1 MLQNAAVGIE
11 DLIGQLVAQYIAL
24 QHLSHGD
31 DIMLN
36 YQTTGFRETAALR
49 EITGKTA
56 IPEFQRWLE
65 KMGFVENGRL
75 TKKAG
80 DGSSLLF

>member
-1 MLQNAAVGIE
+1 MDSAS
-11 DLIGQLVAQYIAL
+11 DLSDSGCTNKECDMGRSGKRHVYQSDIA
-24 QHLSHGD
+24 
-31 DIMLN
+31 
-36 YQTTGFRETAALR
+36 AALR

-56 IPEFQRWLE
+56 IPEFQQWLE

-80 DGSSLLF
+80 DGSVLLY